1 MESLH
6 LIPLHH
12 GFYDGVG
19 GGLHQQALVPI
30 GVQWVGELLRATVVC
45 RTGAG
50 PAANRGCHCLNPLQG
65 DGIGKVGG
73 KKMVRIQCNL

>member
-30 GVQWVGELLRATVVC
+30 GVQRVGKLLGATVVS

-50 PAANRGCHCLNPLQG
+50 PATNWGCHRLNPLQEG
-65 DGIGKVGG
+65 
-73 KKMVRIQCNL
+73 RRE

>member
-19 GGLHQQALVPI
+19 GGLQQALVPV
-30 GVQWVGELLRATVVC
+30 GVQWVGELLEATVVSG
-45 RTGAG
+45 TGAG
-50 PAANRGCHCLNPLQG
+50 AAADGGGHRLDPLQG
-65 DGIGKVGG
+65 GGGERRDGNG
-73 KKMVRIQCNL
+73 